1 MEKWNKIIDLKS
13 DAASYEVIN
22 DRILSDMTIGGFKFK
37 QYGRYYRGYACIPLN
52 GQYFSCRIRNGDL

>member
-22 DRILSDMTIGGFKFK
+22 DRILSDMTICG
-37 QYGRYYRGYACIPLN
+37 ANLIIHP
-52 GQYFSCRIRNGDL
+52 